1 MKRKSRNRKSW
12 CWRLEWYC
20 AMRLWVQHG
29 YTDICVQGDS
39 QLVSKQSCTIEFDGA
54 SKGNPGRSGA
64 GVVLRDDSG
73 KEVMRAREGLGST
86 TNNAAEYRALIRG
99 MKTALDHGYTDVRVQ
114 GDSQLVSNQVNG
126 KWKVKSPNLTQ
137 LYKDAT
143 ELKGQFQGFKMDHVP
158 REYNSEADA
167 QANRGVYL
175 RDGQVEKEYIYSND
189 SEYGIYSGYD
199 SSESE

>member
-1 MKRKSRNRKSW
+1 MEGKGK
-12 CWRLEWYC
+12 
-20 AMRLWVQHG
+20 
-29 YTDICVQGDS
+29 
-39 QLVSKQSCTIEFDGA
+39 SCTIEFDGA

-158 REYNSEADA
+158 RVHSDMITYTLLELCLICNVCVQFEYVPHP
-167 QANRGVYL
+167 RL
-175 RDGQVEKEYIYSND
+175 
-189 SEYGIYSGYD
+189 
-199 SSESE
+199 